1 MLKASI
7 IYIPGTGGSFLRRVL
22 SLGKNMIVDLAYRKL
37 DTDQKFNLFNNW
49 NSHNWK
55 MAEALYRPEYRSGA
69 QNFFEFEK
77 SPLFLIDAWHPT
89 EFLSHDQGQ
98 QCWNTGAWPCLIFLH
113 IKENQRSFIEVNCG
127 TKNYSV
133 DWVQEQKN
141 YKILKQQY
149 QTQSIEL
156 DFEDMCDKNLFLTAI
171 EKIDLHLGLDLNKS
185 MVSEMWQNWYKKS
198 TQVWI
203 K

>member
-98 QCWNTGAWPCLIFLH
+98 QCWNRSEERRVGKECEVPC
-113 IKENQRSFIEVNCG
+113 RSRWSP
-127 TKNYSV
+127 Y
-133 DWVQEQKN
+133 
-141 YKILKQQY
+141 
-149 QTQSIEL
+149 
-156 DFEDMCDKNLFLTAI
+156 
-171 EKIDLHLGLDLNKS
+171 H
-185 MVSEMWQNWYKKS
+185 
-198 TQVWI
+198 
-203 K
+203 